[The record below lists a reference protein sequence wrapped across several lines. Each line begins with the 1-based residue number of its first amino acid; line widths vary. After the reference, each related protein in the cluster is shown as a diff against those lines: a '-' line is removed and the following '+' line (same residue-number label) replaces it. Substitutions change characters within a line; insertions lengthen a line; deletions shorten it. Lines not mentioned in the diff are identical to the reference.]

1 MKKFFSAIIFVCM
14 LSSFSLA
21 SENINA
27 NPDDVYVRRDVYNS
41 DMKNIDAKLD
51 NVLARLDTLAEEA
64 RAQRENINQLTQAVV
79 VLSERIESVNTSLND
94 KIENVSQSLNEK
106 IDVVDKRLSDKIESV
121 NTSLNVKIENV
132 SQSLNE
138 KIDAVD
144 KRLSDKI
151 ESGNI
156 SLNEKIDAVDKR
168 LGEKIDAVDKKLS
181 VRMDDLRN
189 GLYLILTLIAIV
201 VSLPLVKNWYEERA
215 KRKAELRVPSI
226 TLQDVKNLI
235 EENNAMLLRKIQG
248 GVI

>member
-79 VLSERIESVNTSLND
+79 VLSERIESVNKSLND
-94 KIENVSQSLNEK
+94 
-106 IDVVDKRLSDKIESV
+106 
-121 NTSLNVKIENV
+121 KIENV

-151 ESGNI
+151 ESWNI
-156 SLNEKIDAVDKR
+156 SLNEKTDAVDKR